1 MSPGRA
7 KPSHWQDARNHTT
20 TKSLRAKRDAPNTCI
35 RIRWLIQVR
44 TSPLTLTLGIDLG
57 TQSLKALVY
66 DADAKRVLA
75 RASSP
80 LALNQREDGTAE
92 QEAAWWTRAFLEA
105 MSQIDASAKS
115 SVSAIGV
122 SGQQHG
128 LVVLDANR
136 RVLAPVKLWCDT
148 STGDQCQ
155 AIMTA
160 VGGEARCIELAGNP
174 ILPGYTASKLKWL
187 KDHRRE
193 TYDQVR
199 YVLLP
204 HDYMNLA
211 LTGELCMEMGDASGT
226 AFFDVHRRTWSEE
239 LLTALDPDRDLGECL
254 PELRRQN
261 TEIGRLMPA
270 VAAETGLPK
279 GIPVS
284 IGGGDNMMA
293 AIGTGNLSSGRM
305 TLSLGTSGTLFAYSD
320 TPIVDMQGQ
329 IAAFCSSTGGWL
341 PLLCTMNCT
350 VATELTRQ
358 LFEMDIEE
366 LEQQV
371 AAVPPGSG
379 GLLTLPF
386 YQGERTPN
394 LPKAKGCLLG
404 LDAHNMSPKYL
415 LRSAIEGASLA
426 LRSGLDEF
434 QRLGMRAQDI
444 RLTGG
449 GAQSGTWRQ
458 IVADLFD
465 CPVQVPVE
473 SEGAAFGA
481 ALQALELTC
490 QESLQAITET
500 RIAFDQAMTA
510 LPSPE
515 SVSTYGD
522 IFERYRKAV
531 DSISPLYA

>member
-1 MSPGRA
+1 M
-7 KPSHWQDARNHTT
+7 
-20 TKSLRAKRDAPNTCI
+20 
-35 RIRWLIQVR
+35 
-44 TSPLTLTLGIDLG
+44 
-57 TQSLKALVY
+57 
-66 DADAKRVLA
+66 
-75 RASSP
+75 
-80 LALNQREDGTAE
+80 
-92 QEAAWWTRAFLEA
+92 
-105 MSQIDASAKS
+105 
-115 SVSAIGV
+115 
-122 SGQQHG
+122 
-128 LVVLDANR
+128 
-136 RVLAPVKLWCDT
+136 
-148 STGDQCQ
+148 
-155 AIMTA
+155 
-160 VGGEARCIELAGNP
+160 
-174 ILPGYTASKLKWL
+174 
-187 KDHRRE
+187 
-193 TYDQVR
+193 R

-204 HDYMNLA
+204 HDYMNLV
-211 LTGELCMEMGDASGT
+211 LTGEICMEMGDASGT
-226 AFFDVHRRTWSEE
+226 GFFDVRRRTWSEE

-254 PELRRQN
+254 PELRTQN

-270 VAAETGLPK
+270 IAAETGLPE

-293 AIGTGNLSSGRM
+293 AIGTGNLCAGRI

-320 TPIVDMQGQ
+320 TPVVDAQGQ

-350 VATELTRQ
+350 VASELTRQ
-358 LFEMDIEE
+358 LFEMDIED
-366 LEQQV
+366 LEKQV

-434 QRLGMRAQDI
+434 QRLGMQAQDI

-449 GAQSGTWRQ
+449 GAQSGIWRQ

-465 CPVQVPVE
+465 CPVQVPME
-473 SEGAAFGA
+473 AEGAAFGA

-490 QESLQAITET
+490 HESLQMITET
-500 RIAFDQAMTA
+500 HVAFDQAMA
-510 LPSPE
+510 ARPNPE
-515 SVSTYGD
+515 SVRAYSEIYQ
-522 IFERYRKAV
+522 RYRDAV
-531 DSISPLYA
+531 ANVFALYA

>member
-1 MSPGRA
+1 MGLTRYPHG
-7 KPSHWQDARNHTT
+7 DALE
-20 TKSLRAKRDAPNTCI
+20 SCI
-35 RIRWLIQVR
+35 RIRWLIQVGN
-44 TSPLTLTLGIDLG
+44 SPLTLTLGIDLG

-66 DADAKRVLA
+66 DADAERVLA

-92 QEAAWWTRAFLEA
+92 QEAAWWTNAFLDA
-105 MSQIDASAKS
+105 MSQIEASAKS

-136 RVLAPVKLWCDT
+136 QVIAPVKLWCDT
-148 STGDQCQ
+148 STEAQCQ

-160 VGGEARCIELAGNP
+160 VGGEARCVELAGNP
-174 ILPGYTASKLKWL
+174 ILPGYTASKLMWL
-187 KDHRRE
+187 KDHCRKA
-193 TYDQVR
+193 YDQVR
-199 YVLLP
+199 HILLP
-204 HDYMNLA
+204 HDYMNLV
-211 LTGELCMEMGDASGT
+211 LTGEICMEMGDASGT
-226 AFFDVHRRTWSEE
+226 GFFDVRRRTWSEE

-254 PELRRQN
+254 PELRTQN

-270 VAAETGLPK
+270 IAAETGLPE

-293 AIGTGNLSSGRM
+293 AIGTGNLCAGRI

-320 TPIVDMQGQ
+320 TPVVDAQGQ

-350 VATELTRQ
+350 VASELTRQ
-358 LFEMDIEE
+358 LFEMDIED
-366 LEQQV
+366 LEKQV

-434 QRLGMRAQDI
+434 QRLGMQAQDI

-500 RIAFDQAMTA
+500 HVEFDHAMAA
-510 LPSPE
+510 LPNPE
-515 SVSTYGD
+515 SVSAYGVV
-522 IFERYRKAV
+522 FERYKEAV
-531 DSISPLYA
+531 ESISVLYS